1 MPNQPTV
8 VKVAPT
14 DRGCCIRV
22 EGCGTMQESHAAQD
36 VAARTLLTSPEAVVV
51 FDLCDC
57 EYLDSTFIGCL
68 LQLYRNFGRTK
79 PPRFTVAAPQ
89 VKRKKLLGACAIDK
103 VLPSVDAPPEVLGQ
117 WVNLAQC
124 KGDRTQLMRHVMECH
139 RALAEVD
146 CPMKGAFAKIADGI
160 EKDLARA
167 PAPAEVSSSA
177 LSSSSATTV

>member
-22 EGCGTMQESHAAQD
+22 EGCGTMNESQAAQD
-36 VAARTLLTSPEAVVV
+36 LAARTLLSGPDAVVV
-51 FDLCDC
+51 FDLGDC

-68 LQLYRNFGRTK
+68 LQLHRNFGKGK
-79 PPRFTVAAPQ
+79 PPRFTLAASAA
-89 VKRKKLLGACAIDK
+89 KRKKLLGACALDR
-103 VLPSVDAPPEVLGQ
+103 VLPAVDTPPAVLGQ
-117 WVNLAQC
+117 WIGITVG
-124 KGDRTQLMRHVMECH
+124 KDRTQLMRHVMECH

-160 EKDLARA
+160 ERDLARTTAPVPGAVITSHSA
-167 PAPAEVSSSA
+167 PAVSA
-177 LSSSSATTV
+177 Q